1 MNAVDTDPELY
12 ALFAL
17 PGSSDFVSGFF
28 LHVPSRTLITFTSFV
43 ADYLIRISLFTAI
56 RIGRTNQRKLPH

>member
-28 LHVPSRTLITFTSFV
+28 LRVPSRTLITFTSFV
-43 ADYLIRISLFTAI
+43 AGYLIRISLFTAI